1 MPDVSPMPNDE
12 FDEQLRDTIDYTAI
26 TRLQNAYADAV
37 TRRAWAEFHDMFLA
51 DAPVRVDTVTN
62 PVIELTGPQQV
73 GDFIGTA
80 VERFEFFEFVPLSTR
95 VELRAA
101 GDANRATARLYICE
115 LRQDAASGHATQAF
129 GVYQDEYRRADG
141 RWWFARRNYQSLA
154 RSGRGAVF
162 AFPADA
168 FPR

>member
-1 MPDVSPMPNDE
+1 MDADL
-12 FDEQLRDTIDYTAI
+12 QDTIDYVAI

-37 TRRAWAEFHDMFLA
+37 TRRAWAEFHELFLA

-62 PVIELTGPQQV
+62 AVIELSGPQQV

-95 VELRAA
+95 VTLRVG

-115 LRQDAASGHATQAF
+115 LRQDAASGHASQAF
-129 GVYQDEYRRADG
+129 GVYQDDYRRSHG
-141 RWWFARRNYQSLA
+141 RWWFARRDYQSLA
-154 RSGRGAVF
+154 RSGRGEVF
-162 AFPADA
+162 AFPQD
-168 FPR
+168 RLRIS

>member
-1 MPDVSPMPNDE
+1 MPEASPD
-12 FDEQLRDTIDYTAI
+12 DALRDTIDYVEI
-26 TRLQNAYADAV
+26 TRLQNAYADVV
-37 TRRAWAEFHDMFLA
+37 TRRAWAELHDMFLA

-62 PVIELTGPQQV
+62 PAIELTGPQEV

-95 VELRAA
+95 IELRAA
-101 GDANRATARLYICE
+101 GDADRATARLYICE

-154 RSGRGAVF
+154 RSGRGEVF

>member
-1 MPDVSPMPNDE
+1 MPDGLPD
-12 FDEQLRDTIDYTAI
+12 DLQDTVDYVAI

-37 TRRAWAEFHDMFLA
+37 TRREWADFDDMFLP

-62 PVIELTGPQQV
+62 AVIELAGPKQTGE
-73 GDFIGTA
+73 FIGAA

-95 VELRAA
+95 VELRA
-101 GDANRATARLYICE
+101 GDDPDRATARLYICE

-129 GVYQDEYRRADG
+129 GVYQDEYRRVDG
-141 RWWFARRNYQSLA
+141 RWWFAQRYYQSLA
-154 RSGRGAVF
+154 RSGRGEVF
-162 AFPADA
+162 AFPGDA

>member
-1 MPDVSPMPNDE
+1 MDDALQE
-12 FDEQLRDTIDYTAI
+12 TIDYIAI

-37 TRRAWAEFHDMFLA
+37 TRRAWADFHDMFLA

-62 PVIELTGPQQV
+62 PAIALTGPQEL

-95 VELRAA
+95 VTLRLGGDTDRAA
-101 GDANRATARLYICE
+101 ARLYICE

-129 GVYQDEYRRADG
+129 GVYQDAYRRVDG
-141 RWWFARRNYQSLA
+141 KWWFARRDYQSLA
-154 RSGRGAVF
+154 RSGRGEVF
-162 AFPADA
+162 AFPEEA
-168 FPR
+168 FRL